1 MTPKGHTPVDLES
14 AQPATSRRSL
24 VGALGVA
31 GLVTGAALAV
41 ARPVSAAPYPP
52 TDTDNAKLT
61 QAQQL
66 ELAAKLLY
74 RDAAE
79 AGLTDAA
86 LEVAQVFGDN
96 HEAYA
101 DQFAAMTGV
110 SADTFNAAAYEERK
124 DDFSTSDV
132 AQFTAAAWELEN
144 NLAATYS
151 DLFDSFESV
160 QAQTVVASIVVVNAR
175 MATVLADLA
184 GLSDDV
190 NILFDPPA
198 ELITLTEPQE
208 S

>member
-52 TDTDNAKLT
+52 TDADNAKLT
-61 QAQQL
+61 QALQV

-74 RDAAE
+74 RDAAD

-86 LEVAQVFGDN
+86 LQVAQVFGNN

-110 SADTFNAAAYEERK
+110 SADTFNAALYEELK

-160 QAQTVVASIVVVNAR
+160 QSQTVVASIVVVNAR